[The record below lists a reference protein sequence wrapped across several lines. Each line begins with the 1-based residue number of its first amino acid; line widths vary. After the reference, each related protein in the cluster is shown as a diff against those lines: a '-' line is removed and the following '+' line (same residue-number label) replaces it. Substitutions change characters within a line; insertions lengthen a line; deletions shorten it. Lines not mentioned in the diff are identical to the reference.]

1 MVRQTVA
8 VKRGGYRLTI
18 TIPVEW
24 WSGTDTIQTEKTRA
38 LRRARIRRYAKD
50 KWRNLKTM
58 RQAWK
63 VERFLAVVTV
73 SAPHG
78 GSVFPARAAET
89 VKPIIDAGSDVRLWD
104 DDDSLHRHSTIYLQS
119 PIEAPSGCYLLD
131 ILIIPISD
139 ENPQYQITGGLAAS
153 VVGMWRNVPMDER
166 PAWYDGYEVRFSIPD
181 RIWITSNYTDSD
193 LQARQ
198 QGRRKADTW
207 GRDDAFGVRE
217 KVVSQLVSYAEEC
230 WQRQPYCGYA
240 KYVVIAS
247 VAYPYGV
254 AQADPDN
261 AAETVNA
268 ILKAGT
274 NVGAWHGV
282 TSDCCKGV
290 AFVRS
295 KNLNHGGRHLVRLL
309 VFPVPDGFQMLD
321 AIADSADASWAE
333 HDRRA
338 E

>member
-73 SAPHG
+73 SSPHG

-166 PAWYDGYEVRFSIPD
+166 PAWCDGYEVRFSIPD

-207 GRDDAFGVRE
+207 GRDDACRRE
-217 KVVSQLVSYAEEC
+217 GEG
-230 WQRQPYCGYA
+230 R
-240 KYVVIAS
+240 IA
-247 VAYPYGV
+247 A
-254 AQADPDN
+254 
-261 AAETVNA
+261 
-268 ILKAGT
+268 
-274 NVGAWHGV
+274 
-282 TSDCCKGV
+282 
-290 AFVRS
+290 
-295 KNLNHGGRHLVRLL
+295 RLL
-309 VFPVPDGFQMLD
+309 RGGVLATPTLLRIRQIRRHSQRRLPVWRGSSRPGQCRRNRERDSESGNERRRMAWSHVGLLQGRGLRPFEESEPWRTASGQAARVPRARRVPNAGRDSGFSGRKLG
-321 AIADSADASWAE
+321 
-333 HDRRA
+333 
-338 E
+338 